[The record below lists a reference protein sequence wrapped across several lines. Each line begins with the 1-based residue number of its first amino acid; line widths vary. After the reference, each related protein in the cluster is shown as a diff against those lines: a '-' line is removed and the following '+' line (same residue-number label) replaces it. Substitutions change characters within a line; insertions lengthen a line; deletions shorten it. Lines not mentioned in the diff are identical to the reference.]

1 MPIFVK
7 QFIKDHYHIYIHTF
21 HTMYNGR
28 NICIKK
34 VSQTFLTTLSECSV
48 LLYHMTDSLIK

>member
-7 QFIKDHYHIYIHTF
+7 QFIENRYHIYIQTF

-34 VSQTFLTTLSECSV
+34 VSQILLSTLSECSV
-48 LLYHMTDSLIK
+48 LLYHPTDILIK